1 VERPLR
7 AAALHGRRRP
17 CDRGRTPLAASD
29 RRFGRL
35 LAARDRR
42 FGRMLAAR
50 DRRFGRLLAARI
62 ASAGASRGA

>member
-1 VERPLR
+1 MVVAGRAT
-7 AAALHGRRRP
+7 AAACGRL
-17 CDRGRTPLAASD
+17 LAASD

-35 LAARDRR
+35 
-42 FGRMLAAR
+42 LAAR